1 MAKEIVTIIADE
13 YGSDEFLKRV
23 SDPFW
28 FQALGCVLG
37 YDWHSSGVTTV
48 VTGILKQAISS
59 QQHGIAVCGG
69 KGGASRKAP
78 MEIGTV
84 GEEFGFSD
92 DNIEALRRAS
102 RMSAKVDNTA
112 VQAGY
117 QLCTPHKNVN
127 NTPFLNYLAHLQ
139 QTNTR
144 KAQLRHIDY
153 ILTTLNKHAD
163 LTNPKEID
171 EYIATIKATDA
182 YKATITQVYSQYC
195 QNDGIP
201 YKPKKYNRKN
211 NKPIRIP
218 TEERINMII
227 ADSGKTLA
235 TKLTLSKDTGLR
247 PIEVHTLK
255 VKDID
260 LQQHLIYPTTAKHGA
275 PRILKISEN
284 LASLIQAHII
294 RHKLD
299 TNNQLFKGDE
309 QHYGTAFQR
318 TRNRLAKKLND
329 PTLKTIRL
337 YDLRH
342 YFATMLYH
350 KTKDILYVKNQLGHK
365 YIEHTLIYID
375 LEATLYNTADEYIT
389 KISHNEKE
397 AIQLSDTGFTYITDI
412 AENKLWRK
420 RK

>member
-1 MAKEIVTIIADE
+1 MAKEIVTIIVDE
-13 YGSDEFLKRV
+13 YGSDEFLRRV

-69 KGGASRKAP
+69 KGRASRKAP

-117 QLCTPHKNVN
+117 QLCQHDKTTD
-127 NTPFLNYLAHLQ
+127 NTPFLNYLAHLEKIQ
-139 QTNTR
+139 MR
-144 KAQLRHIDY
+144 KAQQRNVDW
-153 ILTTLNKHAD
+153 ILSHLNKNAHLD
-163 LTNPKEID
+163 QPEQVE
-171 EYIATIKATDA
+171 EYISTLKRSDA
-182 YKATITQVYSQYC
+182 YKTHLTQVYAKYC
-195 QNDGIP
+195 QYQQIE
-201 YKPKKYNRKN
+201 YRPKKYNRTN
-211 NKPIRIP
+211 RPIRIP

-227 ADSGKTLA
+227 AQSGRILA
-235 TKLTLSKDTGLR
+235 TKLTLSKETGLR
-247 PIEVHTLK
+247 PVELQTLK

-260 LQQHLIYPTTAKHGA
+260 LQQHLVYPTTAKHGA
-275 PRILKISEN
+275 SRILKIPE
-284 LASLIQAHII
+284 SLSSLLFAHII
-294 RHKLD
+294 RNKLQPND
-299 TNNQLFKGDE
+299 QLFKGTAD
-309 QHYGTAFQR
+309 HYGTQFQR
-318 TRNRLAKKLND
+318 TRNRLASKLND
-329 PTLKTIRL
+329 PTLKTVRL

-342 YFATMLYH
+342 FFATMLYH
-350 KTKDILYVKNQLGHK
+350 KTHEILIVKKQLGHK

-375 LEATLYNTADEYIT
+375 LEATLFNTAQEW
-389 KISHNEKE
+389 ISKCAKTPEECMKL
-397 AIQLSDTGFTYITDI
+397 IDTGFTLADTIDGIHIY
-412 AENKLWRK
+412 RK